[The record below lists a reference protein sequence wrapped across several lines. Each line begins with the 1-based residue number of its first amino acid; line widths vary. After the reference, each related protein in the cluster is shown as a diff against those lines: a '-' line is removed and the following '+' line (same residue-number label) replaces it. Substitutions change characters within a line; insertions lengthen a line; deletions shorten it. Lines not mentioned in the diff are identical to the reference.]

1 MNTAPNKNNQNDM
14 HEGTDFTVRR
24 TRSTNVIAAVLC
36 IMLAVALWLVVMQ
49 LEQTD
54 TVTLTLKG
62 APDAYACVLSDTMI
76 DVKGTTLTLKR
87 LETVE
92 VVCPAWIKE
101 PGTYYLSPADIRL
114 PEGVTLAEEFLLTVT
129 VVAK

>member
-54 TVTLTLKG
+54 TVALSLKG
-62 APDAYACVLSDTMI
+62 APDAYTCVLSDTMI
-76 DVKGTTLTLKR
+76 DVKGKTLALKGID
-87 LETVE
+87 VIE
-92 VVCPAWIKE
+92 VACPAWISA
-101 PGTYYLSPADIRL
+101 PGTYSLTAADLKL
-114 PEGVTLAEEFLLTVT
+114 PEGVVLAEELVLTVT
-129 VVAK
+129 VSAK